1 MFLSSA
7 EERARKKV
15 QFQHSHIRRLEFER
29 AKRIVQDRF
38 LSDDMVVEN
47 MKSIDTDKIKMV
59 VTVKVDKLSVTL
71 AATADDA
78 ANGSIWSQTVT
89 PQKSIK
95 LEMNDF
101 SLKFESK
108 NSNSDILQARLH
120 EITVRHFSKDSSGQ
134 ESELFDILAPGKY
147 TVGWLFLL
155 ETAKNLEKLYREFDQ
170 DGDAKLNL
178 AEIKA
183 LLMSKNIRLQD
194 SQLQKFKEQV
204 DTDGDGIIS
213 LEEFVQLALVL
224 CSRSEMKIKLPIP
237 STISNLDQ
245 NTTFITCKV
254 EKNPSMNFTE
264 VSVGR
269 LQLQVATFPLRNAM
283 DWMNL
288 VTGANRKTENIKD
301 ASKSF
306 DEVAAAIEQKQVAKP
321 GLKVLRASFE
331 GNLEDIF
338 IPPKNS
344 SELRFEMKE
353 IDVVL
358 HDMLMGEAAL
368 FFRAGPLSLSMSS
381 MLPCEDGHP
390 YVNKMKIALNRL
402 RLLYAR
408 RKFDMDWDLEN
419 ILSETKCVF
428 NCNQTM
434 ARDLSGRTQDDAIQI
449 EGVCDDEMCG
459 SSQGQKSE
467 PTVPDKEIFL
477 QLSLNQVLF
486 IQGMQKVFEKALQEN
501 NVHTAPALKRDQ
513 SYMRPLILQDFDLIG
528 NKEEVD
534 NLQKVCHSMP
544 WFDASENDKLLFE
557 PLFQNPDGSDNEL
570 EKKFKRILARYSK
583 KTRSDV
589 LAVSEVTIE
598 RRRFLSR
605 QSPVNTESERPKWY
619 CFCYPCFV
627 DQTET
632 NQLLKALQN
641 SGFIY
646 FNKERQICAI
656 KTFMKSSSKPA
667 KEFFLQFKLSN
678 PLSAQAKQML
688 ESEKNPHVGY
698 DTGRLRSCRS
708 PSVCVCVCARARS
721 CVCVCACVC
730 ALAKPASLKH
740 TCMYAYTYIDGVKE
754 RVT

>member
-1 MFLSSA
+1 
-7 EERARKKV
+7 
-15 QFQHSHIRRLEFER
+15 
-29 AKRIVQDRF
+29 
-38 LSDDMVVEN
+38 
-47 MKSIDTDKIKMV
+47 
-59 VTVKVDKLSVTL
+59 
-71 AATADDA
+71 
-78 ANGSIWSQTVT
+78 
-89 PQKSIK
+89 
-95 LEMNDF
+95 
-101 SLKFESK
+101 
-108 NSNSDILQARLH
+108 
-120 EITVRHFSKDSSGQ
+120 
-134 ESELFDILAPGKY
+134 
-147 TVGWLFLL
+147 
-155 ETAKNLEKLYREFDQ
+155 
-170 DGDAKLNL
+170 
-178 AEIKA
+178 
-183 LLMSKNIRLQD
+183 
-194 SQLQKFKEQV
+194 
-204 DTDGDGIIS
+204 
-213 LEEFVQLALVL
+213 
-224 CSRSEMKIKLPIP
+224 
-237 STISNLDQ
+237 
-245 NTTFITCKV
+245 
-254 EKNPSMNFTE
+254 
-264 VSVGR
+264 
-269 LQLQVATFPLRNAM
+269 
-283 DWMNL
+283 
-288 VTGANRKTENIKD
+288 
-301 ASKSF
+301 
-306 DEVAAAIEQKQVAKP
+306 
-321 GLKVLRASFE
+321 
-331 GNLEDIF
+331 
-338 IPPKNS
+338 
-344 SELRFEMKE
+344 
-353 IDVVL
+353 
-358 HDMLMGEAAL
+358 
-368 FFRAGPLSLSMSS
+368 
-381 MLPCEDGHP
+381 
-390 YVNKMKIALNRL
+390 
-402 RLLYAR
+402 
-408 RKFDMDWDLEN
+408 MDWDLEN

-721 CVCVCACVC
+721 CVCVCVLVYARSRNLRVLNTHACMHTHILMV
-730 ALAKPASLKH
+730 LKR
-740 TCMYAYTYIDGVKE
+740 E
-754 RVT
+754 

>member
-1 MFLSSA
+1 
-7 EERARKKV
+7 
-15 QFQHSHIRRLEFER
+15 LE
-29 AKRIVQDRF
+29 Q
-38 LSDDMVVEN
+38 
-47 MKSIDTDKIKMV
+47 
-59 VTVKVDKLSVTL
+59 
-71 AATADDA
+71 
-78 ANGSIWSQTVT
+78 
-89 PQKSIK
+89 
-95 LEMNDF
+95 
-101 SLKFESK
+101 
-108 NSNSDILQARLH
+108 
-120 EITVRHFSKDSSGQ
+120 
-134 ESELFDILAPGKY
+134 
-147 TVGWLFLL
+147 
-155 ETAKNLEKLYREFDQ
+155 LYREFDQ

-178 AEIKA
+178 AEIKE

-204 DTDGDGIIS
+204 DTDGDGMIS

-254 EKNPSMNFTE
+254 KKNSGMNFTE

-269 LQLQVATFPLRNAM
+269 LQLQIATFPLRNAM

-321 GLKVLRASFE
+321 GLKLLRASFE
-331 GNLEDIF
+331 DNVEDIF

-358 HDMLMGEAAL
+358 HDMIMGEAAF

-390 YVNKMKIALNRL
+390 YVNKMQIALNRV

-408 RKFDMDWDLEN
+408 RKIDMDWDLEN

-449 EGVCDDEMCG
+449 EGMCDDEMRG

-467 PTVPDKEIFL
+467 PTVPDKEIFF
-477 QLSLNQVLF
+477 QLSLNHILF
-486 IQGMQKVFEKALQEN
+486 IQGMQQVFEKALQEN
-501 NVHTAPALKRDQ
+501 SVHTAPALKRDQ

-528 NKEEVD
+528 NKDEVD
-534 NLQKVCHSMP
+534 NLQKICHSMP

-557 PLFQNPDGSDNEL
+557 PICLFQNPDGSDHEL

-583 KTRSDV
+583 KTRSNV

-605 QSPVNTESERPKWY
+605 QSPDNTESERPKWY
-619 CFCYPCFV
+619 CFCYPCLV

-632 NQLLKALQN
+632 NQLLKALKN

-646 FNKERQICAI
+646 FNKDRKICAI

-667 KEFFLQFKLSN
+667 KEFFLQFKLSS

-688 ESEKNPHVGY
+688 ESEKNPDVDY
-698 DTGRLRSCRS
+698 DTGRLRSCLS

-721 CVCVCACVC
+721 CVCVCVCLCMLARECVCVCACVC
-730 ALAKPASLKH
+730 ALAKPASVNPHACMDTHTLMVLK
-740 TCMYAYTYIDGVKE
+740 KE
-754 RVT
+754 